1 MHDTSKHNRF
11 HLSLFSTQ
19 LQQTH
24 ILKTYCPIL
33 NGRRSIPC
41 DIYDTKWIRMSRVFS
56 FLFTFVLIYFFAIL
70 WSWNDKTSSSFF
82 YTATNFF
89 PSFIFLSLNSWGS
102 APATVNAYYN
112 SVLNRIST
120 WVGYYIK
127 LFCNEFYFHVM
138 QKLIYHKNIASWAVV
153 AQLFHW
159 PKSYEIYP
167 KNLTIHSF
175 IVFPAGILQPPFF
188 SRTQTK

>member
-1 MHDTSKHNRF
+1 MTRLQA
-11 HLSLFSTQ
+11 LSF
-19 LQQTH
+19 
-24 ILKTYCPIL
+24 
-33 NGRRSIPC
+33 
-41 DIYDTKWIRMSRVFS
+41 IRP
-56 FLFTFVLIYFFAIL
+56 LI
-70 WSWNDKTSSSFF
+70 
-82 YTATNFF
+82 FF

-138 QKLIYHKNIASWAVV
+138 QKLIYPKKIASWAVV

-175 IVFPAGILQPPFF
+175 IVFPAGILQPPFSPVHRQSKRVRVLCVLLAKQLHYYYHYWTSNSHF
-188 SRTQTK
+188 IKHCIKHWISSIKQSPCSQSMI

>member
-1 MHDTSKHNRF
+1 MPLRISVCMILVSTTRF

-89 PSFIFLSLNSWGS
+89 SFI
-102 APATVNAYYN
+102 
-112 SVLNRIST
+112 
-120 WVGYYIK
+120 
-127 LFCNEFYFHVM
+127 YF
-138 QKLIYHKNIASWAVV
+138 
-153 AQLFHW
+153 
-159 PKSYEIYP
+159 
-167 KNLTIHSF
+167 SF
-175 IVFPAGILQPPFF
+175 IKQLGYGTCHSKCVLQQCSKQNKYVGWIFYKPIL
-188 SRTQTK
+188 